1 MHSKNPGRFW
11 NKLSFRL
18 TLWYAGIFTV
28 SSFVAFIL
36 FYMLITSVIRER
48 TDQDLLNQA
57 AKFSLVLQERGV
69 QALADLSFSEAQE
82 AGVRKVF
89 FRLLF
94 PNGQAF
100 SSSNMSYWEDI
111 KIRKD
116 AIKKILSDAK
126 PVFET
131 VTVKA
136 RQDEVRILY
145 ALISPG
151 VILQVGQSVENY
163 KQITT
168 AFRKL
173 FMVTMALLIALAAG
187 VGWFLAR
194 RAVSGIREIAGIAGS
209 ISGGAL
215 DKRVPLKGEGD
226 EIDELAATFNQ
237 MLDRIQELVTEI
249 REMADNIAHDLK
261 SPLTRIRGS
270 AEIALTTGKSV
281 ADYENMAASTIEE
294 CDNLLKMINTMLM
307 ISKTE
312 SGVEKPARERME
324 LSGLIAN
331 VCELFETTVEDK
343 ELSLGCDMT
352 EKLYIDGDPRLI
364 QRLFANLMDN
374 AVKYTPSG
382 GEITVAAEKDGK
394 GYVTV
399 RVQDSGIGISPEE
412 LPRIFERFY
421 RGDTSRSEAGA
432 GLGLSLAKAI
442 ARAHGGDITVTSQPG
457 QGSIFTV
464 TFPLIVS
471 PDIKEKS

>member
-48 TDQDLLNQA
+48 TDQDLLNQT
-57 AKFSLVLQERGV
+57 AKFSIVLQERGI
-69 QALADLSFSEAQE
+69 QALADFTVLESQE
-82 AGVRKVF
+82 AGVKKVF

-116 AIKKILSDAK
+116 AIEKLLSGAK

-131 VTVKA
+131 VTLKA

-151 VILQVGQSVENY
+151 VILQVGQSIENY

-187 VGWFLAR
+187 VGWFLSR
-194 RAVSGIREIAGIAGS
+194 RAVSGIREIAGIAGG

-215 DKRVPLKGEGD
+215 NKRVPVKGKGD

-270 AEIALTTGKSV
+270 AEIALTTGKGV

-294 CDNLLKMINTMLM
+294 CDILLKMINTMLM

-312 SGVEKPARERME
+312 AGVEKPVLERME
-324 LSGLIAN
+324 LSGLIGN
-331 VCELFETTVEDK
+331 VCELFETIVEDK
-343 ELSLGCDMT
+343 GLSLNCNLT
-352 EKLYIDGDPRLI
+352 EKFYIDGDTRLI

-374 AVKYTPSG
+374 AVKYTASG
-382 GEITVAAEKDGK
+382 GAITVMAEKDRK
-394 GYVTV
+394 GYVNV
-399 RVQDSGIGISPEE
+399 SVQDNGIGIASEE

-421 RGDTSRSEAGA
+421 RGDASRSEAGA

-457 QGSIFTV
+457 RGSTFTV
-464 TFPLIVS
+464 TFPNISVQS
-471 PDIKEKS
+471 EDD